1 MTLQEAIN
9 HFVMTHPE
17 TVINTGNIEE
27 MLYERFED
35 SLNETCELKL
45 FGKDYAVTPDLLFS
59 LDSALA
65 KLVWVEHVDNE
76 LYDILYEYEPPRDAV
91 HSLMQQMDTIK
102 ELVGDDATEDPDI
115 IDLIADPAATLEAL
129 LIKAFQDDT
138 VIRACMCY
146 VEDHIRA
153 PF

>member
-1 MTLQEAIN
+1 MTLQEAIK
-9 HFVMTHPE
+9 HLVMTNPE
-17 TVINTGNIEE
+17 TVINIRNIEE

-59 LDSALA
+59 CDSELA
-65 KLVWVEHVDNE
+65 KAVWFEHVDNE
-76 LYDILYEYEPPRDAV
+76 LYDTLYMYEPPRDAV

-115 IDLIADPAATLEAL
+115 IDLIADPADTLEAL

-138 VIRACMCY
+138 VIRACMYY
-146 VEDHIRA
+146 VDGCIRA

>member
-9 HFVMTHPE
+9 HLVMTHPE

-27 MLYERFED
+27 MLHD
-35 SLNETCELKL
+35 SFKGVIDELCKIEL
-45 FGKDYAVTPDLLFS
+45 FGKDYVVTPERLRCI
-59 LDSALA
+59 DSNLA
-65 KLVWVEHVDNE
+65 IAVWFEHVDNE
-76 LYDILYEYEPPRDAV
+76 LYDTLYMYEPPRDAV

-138 VIRACMCY
+138 VIRACMRY
-146 VEDHIRA
+146 VDDHIRV

>member
-17 TVINTGNIEE
+17 TVINTDNIEE

-35 SLNETCELKL
+35 YLNETCGLYL
-45 FGKDYAVTPDLLFS
+45 FGKRYAVTPDLLFS
-59 LDSALA
+59 FDSVLA
-65 KLVWVEHVDNE
+65 KAVWLEHVDNE
-76 LYDILYEYEPPRDAV
+76 LYDTQYEYEPPHDAV

-102 ELVGDDATEDPDI
+102 ELVGDDAAEDPDI

-138 VIRACMCY
+138 VIRACMRY
-146 VEDHIRA
+146 VEDRIRA

>member
-27 MLYERFED
+27 MLYERFD
-35 SLNETCELKL
+35 DYLSETCELKL
-45 FGKDYAVTPDLLFS
+45 FGEYYAVTPDLLFS
-59 LDSALA
+59 LDSELA
-65 KLVWVEHVDNE
+65 KAVWFEHVDNE
-76 LYDILYEYEPPRDAV
+76 LYDTLYEYEPPRDAV

-102 ELVGDDATEDPDI
+102 ELVGDDAAEDPDI
-115 IDLIADPAATLEAL
+115 IDLIADPADTLEAL

-138 VIRACMCY
+138 VIRACMRY
-146 VEDHIRA
+146 VDDHIRA